1 MREIITKIEK
11 GDPLSNKELALAL
24 DFYGKLTDM
33 LLECGLR
40 YALVRR
46 DAQEKLTT
54 LEGFHRARFPGK
66 PYRESVSGGL

>member
-1 MREIITKIEK
+1 MREIIAKIEK
-11 GDPLSNKELALAL
+11 GDPLDNKELALAL
-24 DFYGKLTDM
+24 DFYGKLTGM
-33 LLECGLR
+33 LDEYGLR